1 MDSSHLTLSVN
12 CAIVGGTITNT
23 MVIHDCFGAMAPDVR
38 LFAELRRHTL
48 AWMYHDYNSLTQ
60 LGGSPPPPDPD
71 FEILAVC
78 ESEYFD
84 R

>member
-12 CAIVGGTITNT
+12 NAVKCGITNV

-38 LFAELRRHTL
+38 LFADLRRGAL
-48 AWMYHDYNSLTQ
+48 AKMYRDYNPLTQ

-71 FEILAVC
+71 FEILAVIL
-78 ESEYFD
+78 SEYFD

>member
-12 CAIVGGTITNT
+12 NAVKCGITNV

-38 LFAELRRHTL
+38 LFADLRRGAL
-48 AWMYHDYNSLTQ
+48 AKMYRDYNPLTQ
-60 LGGSPPPPDPD
+60 PGGSPPPPDPD
-71 FEILAVC
+71 FEILAVIL
-78 ESEYFD
+78 SEYFD